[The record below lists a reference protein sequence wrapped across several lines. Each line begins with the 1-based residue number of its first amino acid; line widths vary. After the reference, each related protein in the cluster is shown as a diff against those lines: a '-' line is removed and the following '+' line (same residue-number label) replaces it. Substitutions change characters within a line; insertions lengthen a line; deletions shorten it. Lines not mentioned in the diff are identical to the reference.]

1 MDSAYKLHFD
11 RYLRLPETLRPERF
25 RETLRPTHDRNSE
38 VWISLV
44 EERVPVMDRPAMES
58 RLQGSV
64 FGQGPPGA
72 RPILRVTG
80 ALRRPRRSQSDA
92 TGPLKWQVGL
102 KNGLF

>member
-44 EERVPVMDRPAMES
+44 EERVAAMES
-58 RLQGSV
+58 GLRGSFLFQKLMCILSILQNSHLLNCNLI
-64 FGQGPPGA
+64 Q
-72 RPILRVTG
+72 L
-80 ALRRPRRSQSDA
+80 L
-92 TGPLKWQVGL
+92 
-102 KNGLF
+102 

>member
-64 FGQGPPGA
+64 FGQGPPGLV
-72 RPILRVTG
+72 RSC
-80 ALRRPRRSQSDA
+80 ALRCPPASQA
-92 TGPLKWQVGL
+92 PPK
-102 KNGLF
+102 